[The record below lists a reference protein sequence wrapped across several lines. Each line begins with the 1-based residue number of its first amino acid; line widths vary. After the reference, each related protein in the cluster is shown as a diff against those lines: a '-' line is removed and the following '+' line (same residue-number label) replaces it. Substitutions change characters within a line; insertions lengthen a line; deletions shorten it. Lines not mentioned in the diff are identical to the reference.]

1 MPFAVRITPFSRSRH
16 LTLLSAVG
24 LALLTLASPL
34 AAQDW
39 PQKQPVKIIVGLAA
53 GGTTDTIARIIA
65 QALTERMGQTF
76 VVENRPGGAQSIAAE
91 AVARAPADGY
101 TILMGNTPQM
111 TIVPAILKARYDAVK
126 DYEPVSIVGI
136 N

>member
-1 MPFAVRITPFSRSRH
+1 MPFAVRVTPFSRSPN

-24 LALLTLASPL
+24 LALLTLASPA
-34 AAQDW
+34 AAQTW
-39 PQKQPVKIIVGLAA
+39 PQGQPVKIIVGLAA

-101 TILMGNTPQM
+101 TLLMGNTPQM
-111 TIVPAILKARYDAVK
+111 AIAPAILKARY
-126 DYEPVSIVGI
+126 
-136 N
+136 